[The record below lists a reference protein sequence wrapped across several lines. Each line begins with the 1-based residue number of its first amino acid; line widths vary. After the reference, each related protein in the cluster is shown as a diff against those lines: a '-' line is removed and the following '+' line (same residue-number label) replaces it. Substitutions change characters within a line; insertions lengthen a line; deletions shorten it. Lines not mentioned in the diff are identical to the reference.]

1 MIDFK
6 ALGNRIKYR
15 RLALSM
21 TQERLAETVDIATE
35 HLSRIETGASRPSLG
50 LIERIAGVLGT
61 DESDLLFGSAVEK
74 AENLDLLQTITG
86 MDPAKRGVAKKI
98 IEFDEKRLKN
108 ALSPNCP
115 HLSPKIKAK

>member
-15 RLALSM
+15 RLALNM
-21 TQERLAETVDIATE
+21 TQEKLAETLDIATE

-61 DESDLLFGSAVEK
+61 DESDLLFGSVVEK

-86 MDPAKRGVAKKI
+86 MDPAKRDVAKII
-98 IEFDEKRLKN
+98 IELIADL
-108 ALSPNCP
+108 
-115 HLSPKIKAK
+115 